1 VALIDARLGPDELA
15 PSRIVSRPEPD
26 EPRYGFHKDP
36 HRWRDPWA
44 FSEDCF
50 LVARSDAL
58 YVMDGEGRYEKIVEM
73 PEEFARPASERE
85 RTVFMVHEPRPLVPH
100 ARELP
105 QPDRTDPTR
114 ATGEMLLADVTMGRN
129 MEGVERGEIK
139 DLLVLEVLP
148 KPINYF
154 GGADIVASWPT
165 YFLYRVLGTVPVEP
179 DGSAYFEVPALRPV
193 FFVARDEKGLGVKR
207 MRSFTHVM
215 PGETLSCV
223 GCHEN
228 RVQTPDLPQTLNLTA
243 MTRPPSTIA
252 PVPETPEVFHYP
264 RDIQPILD
272 RHCLECH
279 NTEKFAGGFTLTGDR
294 GTDYSISYLNLFRLG
309 LVQLRSPV
317 GNHPPRTQGSS
328 ASPLI
333 KYLEPR
339 HHDVQITP
347 AELRKITTWIDAGA
361 SYAGS
366 YAALGNGM
374 VFYKFPAEEVLNNR
388 CVSCHSPDP
397 ENAEFK
403 RIFPNHAFNLTNPD
417 KSLMLLAPLSKSAG
431 GLGLCQKRAA
441 YEEPPNNR
449 RYPPARVFTSRED
462 PDFVA
467 LQENMRLH
475 ADWLQNDIT
484 SIEFPT
490 FRPSDG
496 YFREMKRF
504 GIIPEDF
511 DPDAPEAE
519 ITPFAWDERYW
530 QLFHYQP
537 VPAALSSRPGL
548 DDPPGNSG
556 PAPRHH

>member
-1 VALIDARLGPDELA
+1 
-15 PSRIVSRPEPD
+15 
-26 EPRYGFHKDP
+26 
-36 HRWRDPWA
+36 
-44 FSEDCF
+44 
-50 LVARSDAL
+50 
-58 YVMDGEGRYEKIVEM
+58 
-73 PEEFARPASERE
+73 
-85 RTVFMVHEPRPLVPH
+85 
-100 ARELP
+100 
-105 QPDRTDPTR
+105 
-114 ATGEMLLADVTMGRN
+114 
-129 MEGVERGEIK
+129 
-139 DLLVLEVLP
+139 
-148 KPINYF
+148 
-154 GGADIVASWPT
+154 
-165 YFLYRVLGTVPVEP
+165 
-179 DGSAYFEVPALRPV
+179 
-193 FFVARDEKGLGVKR
+193 
-207 MRSFTHVM
+207 
-215 PGETLSCV
+215 
-223 GCHEN
+223 
-228 RVQTPDLPQTLNLTA
+228 
-243 MTRPPSTIA
+243 
-252 PVPETPEVFHYP
+252 
-264 RDIQPILD
+264 
-272 RHCLECH
+272 
-279 NTEKFAGGFTLTGDR
+279 
-294 GTDYSISYLNLFRLG
+294 
-309 LVQLRSPV
+309 
-317 GNHPPRTQGSS
+317 
-328 ASPLI
+328 
-333 KYLEPR
+333 
-339 HHDVQITP
+339 
-347 AELRKITTWIDAGA
+347 
-361 SYAGS
+361 
-366 YAALGNGM
+366 M